1 MSLLKVYVCF
11 FILIYGAMRPFR
23 LAPDFCIDNFKRTYQ
38 FLSGFFCVFSVP
50 ILLLLPYQWSRAY
63 RLALSFLP

>member
-23 LAPDFCIDNFKRTYQ
+23 LAPEFCFDNFKRTYR
-38 FLSGFFCVFSVP
+38 FLSGFFLCFQYLFYCCSHINGAELVG
-50 ILLLLPYQWSRAY
+50 
-63 RLALSFLP
+63 